1 MGPDF
6 VKTICPYC
14 GTGCGIILAVR
25 DGRVVGCYPD
35 RGHPVSKGALCI
47 KGWAAAEFIHHP
59 ERLTAPLLKKA
70 GRFHEISWDEA
81 IDVLVTRLKETV
93 DRHGPQAVGG
103 LCSARC
109 TNEENYLFQ
118 KLIRMGLGSNNV
130 DHCARLCHG
139 PTVAA
144 MGHALGSGAMTN
156 TIADFAGTDF
166 ILAIG
171 SNAAETFPVAMG
183 ELYRAREKGAKL
195 VVIDPRTTEM
205 AKNADLH
212 LPLRPGTDIPLL
224 SGMMH
229 HILSSGLANT
239 AFIEQRTEGYAEL
252 STYLDDWPPEKAAA
266 ICGVAPEL
274 IRQVAEDYAKSP
286 SAMIVFCMGITQH
299 VCGTA
304 NVFAVCDLALMCG
317 HVGSP
322 DSGICPLRGQCNV
335 QGACDMGGLPNVLPG
350 YQKVDDEQVRARFG
364 AHWGVSLPEEPGLTV
379 TGAMS
384 AAESPIR
391 AAYIMGE
398 NPVMSD
404 PDSRHTVEFLESL
417 DFLAVQDIF
426 HTDTTR
432 LADLVLPAACFA
444 EKDGTFTNTERR
456 VQRLRK
462 AINPPGSALDDLTIL
477 CRVGQAMGLDF
488 NSADSAAVMDEIAS
502 LTPSYGGIHYG
513 RLRSEGLQWPC
524 PNDDHPGTPV
534 LHQQQFSRGLGLFVV
549 PEYQPPREMP
559 DESYPLV
566 LITGRMFC
574 HYHTGTMTRRSPSL
588 HREVDR
594 PFVEVN
600 PQDAARRGIHDGD
613 CIRVETR
620 RGAISTTARV
630 VPKVSEGTVFAAF
643 HFHEAAADV
652 LTNNALDPVSNVP
665 EFKACAAEIAREDGC
680 PNR

>member
-14 GTGCGIILAVR
+14 GTGCGLILAVR
-25 DGRVVGCYPD
+25 NGQVVGCSPD

-47 KGWAAAEFIHHP
+47 KGWTAREFIHHP
-59 ERLTAPLLKKA
+59 ERLTAPLLKKD
-70 GRFHEISWDEA
+70 GCFHEISWDEA
-81 IDVLVTRLKETV
+81 IDLLVTRLRETV
-93 DRHGPQAVGG
+93 DRYGPRAVGG

-118 KLIRMGLGSNNV
+118 KLIRIGLGSNNV

-156 TIADFAGTDF
+156 PIADFAGTNF
-166 ILAIG
+166 ILAVG

-183 ELYRAREKGAKL
+183 ELYRAREKGAQL

-229 HILSSGLANT
+229 HILSSGLENR
-239 AFIEQRTEGYAEL
+239 AFIEQRTEGFSEL
-252 STYLDDWPPEKAAA
+252 AAYLDDWPPERAAQ

-274 IRQVAEDYAKSP
+274 IRHVAEAYAQAP
-286 SAMIVFCMGITQH
+286 SAMIIFCMGITQH
-299 VCGTA
+299 ACGTA
-304 NVFAVCDLALMCG
+304 NVYAVCDLALLCG
-317 HVGSP
+317 QVGRP
-322 DSGICPLRGQCNV
+322 HAGICPLRGQCNV
-335 QGACDMGGLPNVLPG
+335 QGACDMGGLPDVLPG
-350 YQKVDDEQVRARFG
+350 YQKVEDDWVRMRFE
-364 AHWGVSLPEEPGLTV
+364 AHWGAALPKEAGMTV
-379 TGAMS
+379 TAAM
-384 AAESPIR
+384 AADDSPIR

-404 PDSRHTVEFLESL
+404 PDRRHTIEFLENL
-417 DFLAVQDIF
+417 DFLVVQDIF

-444 EKDGTFTNTERR
+444 EKEGTFTNTERR

-462 AINPPGSALDDLTIL
+462 AVQAPGSALDDLMIL
-477 CRVGQAMGLDF
+477 CRVGRAMGLDF
-488 NSADSAAVMDEIAS
+488 NYADSAAVMDEIAS
-502 LTPSYGGIHYG
+502 LTPSYGGISYR
-513 RLRSEGLQWPC
+513 RLQYKGLHWPC
-524 PNDDHPGTPV
+524 TDFDHPGTAV
-534 LHQQQFSRGLGLFVV
+534 LHQKRFSRGRGLFVV
-549 PEYQPPREMP
+549 PEYRPPQEAP
-559 DESYPLV
+559 DEHYPLV

-588 HREVDR
+588 HREVDK

-600 PQDAARRGIHDGD
+600 PKDAERRGICDGD
-613 CIRVETR
+613 RIRVETR

-630 VPKVSEGTVFAAF
+630 VPKVAEGTIFAAF
-643 HFHEAAADV
+643 HFHEAPADA

-665 EFKACAAEIAREDGC
+665 EFKACAVEIAREGAC
-680 PNR
+680 PDR